1 MKAGNAVGR
10 GDSAVRQQYIK
21 RLELCAAVCRTAVLL
36 PGRLSEGSE
45 GCRQHWQCGS
55 AAASGKSW
63 HLRSNK
69 RARLQLWLLL
79 LLLLS
84 FTTMLYDD
92 FQQQVTPS
100 RGKILVL
107 HFLISKKKN
116 LSVTTQHERAFIQTP
131 TVSQMEKLQTP
142 PHISWKKTDFLLR
155 VGL

>member
-1 MKAGNAVGR
+1 MFCILTTTTTPKKERKKTPEEDSVNNVKAGNVAGR
-10 GDSAVRQQYIK
+10 GYVAVRQQYIK

-69 RARLQLWLLL
+69 RARLQLLL

-84 FTTMLYDD
+84 FTEMLYDA
-92 FQQQVTPS
+92 FQQRVTPS

-107 HFLISKKKN
+107 HFLINKKKKIF
-116 LSVTTQHERAFIQTP
+116 Q
-131 TVSQMEKLQTP
+131 
-142 PHISWKKTDFLLR
+142 
-155 VGL
+155 

>member
-1 MKAGNAVGR
+1 MKAGNVAGR
-10 GDSAVRQQYIK
+10 GYVAGRQQYIK

-69 RARLQLWLLL
+69 RARLQLL

-84 FTTMLYDD
+84 FTEMLYDA
-92 FQQQVTPS
+92 FQQRVTPS

-107 HFLISKKKN
+107 HFLINKTKKKSFSDHSTCACICPN
-116 LSVTTQHERAFIQTP
+116 THSFSNGKITNTTSH
-131 TVSQMEKLQTP
+131 
-142 PHISWKKTDFLLR
+142 FLEENR
-155 VGL
+155 FR